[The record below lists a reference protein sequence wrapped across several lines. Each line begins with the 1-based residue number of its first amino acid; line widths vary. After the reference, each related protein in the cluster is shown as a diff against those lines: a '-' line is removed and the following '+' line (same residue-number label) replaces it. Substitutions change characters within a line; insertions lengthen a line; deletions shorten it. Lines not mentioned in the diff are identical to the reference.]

1 MLKALIVLL
10 IIEEL
15 VSITIY
21 CIMKL
26 YNGFD
31 DVIPDMVKDYYGEKR
46 RPKLDSLFTMA
57 FAGGWL
63 FAPYFIYLAYSWI
76 KERKKTK

>member
-15 VSITIY
+15 VSIIIY
-21 CIMKL
+21 CIMNL
-26 YNGFD
+26 HNGFD
-31 DVIPDMVKDYYGEKR
+31 DVIPDMVENCYGTKH
-46 RPKLDSLFTMA
+46 RPKLNSLFIMA

-63 FAPYFIYLAYSWI
+63 FALYFIYLAYKWI
-76 KERKKTK
+76 RGV